1 MASRIGLQFRGFA
14 LPIPAIT
21 CALGDPARFSPPPH
35 LFLSFCCKQKTSAIR
50 RLGLPCVTLGWP
62 LGHAWVTQGSPNPRP
77 NPKPNRQR
85 VALRS
90 RAAQNRGPRQARC
103 WLGGVEIRR
112 TSNCHRERAA
122 KPGPPASAIFAC
134 WGEAAGSR
142 TIQNGEA
149 FPSHL
154 LITLLDFQRSCAPW
168 RSLTLAQFIT
178 VITREL
184 VHSQR
189 TCLLRPSA

>member
-1 MASRIGLQFRGFA
+1 VRCRPSRRSSAPSPCTSTRISKGLTEVIPMASRIGLQFRGFA

-77 NPKPNRQR
+77 NPKPNGQR

-122 KPGPPASAIFAC
+122 KPGAPGKRDF
-134 WGEAAGSR
+134 R
-142 TIQNGEA
+142 
-149 FPSHL
+149 L
-154 LITLLDFQRSCAPW
+154 LG
-168 RSLTLAQFIT
+168 
-178 VITREL
+178 
-184 VHSQR
+184 
-189 TCLLRPSA
+189 